1 MNDVFFSK
9 KQKEFNNFTWYINDS
24 EITFLY
30 ETNESNLLLDV
41 YLTDVNFYQL
51 DLFNE
56 PEKIF
61 TFVIKNGGNPFIKF
75 NIHSSAI
82 NLMDFNKHIFIAINN
97 ILALKY
103 NDDNG
108 FYYHTIEHIKNSLDE
123 LNKLENKLTEEE
135 YKVLYLAICFHDA
148 LYKAGDINNELN
160 AANCFI
166 QNVGMFVLK
175 PEISEWIKKLILST
189 KIGTNKEYIKSIK
202 LADIMHDID
211 YIGFSTENHNV
222 IAGLIYNENCA
233 LVKTH
238 AEFNLLR
245 AKFLIDLLLNGELFI
260 SKYFFKYNNI
270 AYKNIKAEI
279 QHLIK

>member
-1 MNDVFFSK
+1 
-9 KQKEFNNFTWYINDS
+9 
-24 EITFLY
+24 
-30 ETNESNLLLDV
+30 
-41 YLTDVNFYQL
+41 
-51 DLFNE
+51 
-56 PEKIF
+56 
-61 TFVIKNGGNPFIKF
+61 
-75 NIHSSAI
+75 
-82 NLMDFNKHIFIAINN
+82 MDFNKHIFIAINN
-97 ILALKY
+97 VLALKY

-211 YIGFSTENHNV
+211 YIGFSTDNHTV
-222 IAGLIYNENCA
+222 IAGLIYNENCG

-238 AEFNLLR
+238 TEFNLLR

-279 QHLIK
+279 QQLIK